1 MKSFAIGL
9 FIVNL
14 CFLGWNLELIPGSR
28 SGQQVVVRNAS
39 QQAPQSLILLSELD
53 ELPPLRSQAAAGLG
67 SETPEQ
73 DAEDT
78 QQLAPDEGP
87 LACMALGSFAD
98 MDSSN
103 DLAQTLAGQGF
114 QTNVEISEEIDSEY
128 RVYMPP
134 FNSDAAAR
142 QTLANLLESGIDSF
156 IINDGDLARG
166 ISLGVF
172 TQQASAYRLQE
183 ELAAQGYASGIQ
195 EIIRSNTEFW
205 VLVRSASAAD
215 LEALW
220 GSLSAVGNS
229 LIRSENLCEIVAPE
243 G

>member
-14 CFLGWNLELIPGSR
+14 FFLGWNLELIPGSR

-78 QQLAPDEGP
+78 QQLAPDKGP

-103 DLAQTLAGQGF
+103 DLAQTLEGQGF